1 MAIKLRDILLKSIPY
16 LLSIAGGLVLFILT
30 KDNIKNENVADLI
43 NNIAASLLSI
53 PLVFLLYDYSNSR
66 ISRRLSQ
73 TMAENMADKVNLL
86 VMNLTI
92 LMRRISGVRGKLT
105 LAAVNKMGDWRPS
118 RIAERMKITQADIDE
133 LRKYRD
139 ELDNLIYK
147 YARENILSV
156 DRAQDLSAMAR
167 DMSHLIN
174 EHKFYSNKKITSK
187 YVASI
192 ITRITDWLDTD
203 AEMAMHF
210 QQLLQ
215 QGTITGGK

>member
-1 MAIKLRDILLKSIPY
+1 MAIKLRDVLLKSIPY

-30 KDNIKNENVADLI
+30 KDNIKNANVADLI

-73 TMAENMADKVNLL
+73 TMAQNMADAVNLL
-86 VMNLTI
+86 VVNLTM
-92 LMRRISGVRGKLT
+92 LMRRIAGVRGKLT
-105 LAAVNKMGDWRPS
+105 LESVNKMGDLRPS
-118 RIAERMKITQADIDE
+118 HIAPRMKITASDMDE

-139 ELDNLIYK
+139 ELDDLVYK

-174 EHKFYSNKKITSK
+174 LHHFYSNRKISAK
-187 YVASI
+187 YVARI
-192 ITRITDWLDTD
+192 ISRIADWLDTD
-203 AEMAMHF
+203 AEMSMHF

-215 QGTITGGK
+215 QGAISTDK

>member
-105 LAAVNKMGDWRPS
+105 LAAVNKMGDWRPA
-118 RIAERMKITQADIDE
+118 RIAERMKITRADIDE

-187 YVASI
+187 YIANI

-215 QGTITGGK
+215 QGTITDGK